1 MINLFSQRQTVV
13 GDMLRSQAA
22 YEEIQRA
29 NRMNLAWRAYYG
41 QMPKPLK
48 STRSDPQA
56 KDNVLLNFAR
66 VIVDKGVSFLFGQD
80 LDFEITT
87 DGEETSED
95 SPEEKYLD
103 EVWDANHRM
112 TTLQKLA
119 LNGAVCGHT
128 FLKLLDRRARGL
140 PPRIVVLDPATVTP
154 THDPDDIENVTAYRI
169 QYPAIDAATGK
180 PITVRQLIEQDGT
193 RWHITDQRSEP
204 DSNTWVTIG
213 EAVWPYS
220 WSPVHD
226 CQNLPAPN
234 AYWGIADLE
243 DDVLAVNNAINFAVS
258 NLARILRIHAHPK
271 TWGSGFSADKL
282 DISADETII
291 LPSNNSKLANLEM
304 LSDLSSSIEFYKRL
318 KDALHEV
325 SRVPE
330 VATGKLDAAGNIS
343 GVALQILYGP
353 LVEKTETKR
362 RLYGDMLTDL
372 NQHLLEM
379 GGFGADHKVLN
390 KWPELLPG
398 DPLGEAQT
406 LLLHEQ
412 LGVAS
417 KETIAAKLG
426 YDWQSEQAKMDAE
439 DSQMGDKL
447 LAGFDK
453 GQGAVARAG
462 VAPGSGQPPA
472 AGNGGTP
479 ADQMMM

>member
-1 MINLFSQRQTVV
+1 MRDPRNAETARRRFRTQQPKRLGGLCLRCGETCSVCQTIA
-13 GDMLRSQAA
+13 LQQSHC
-22 YEEIQRA
+22 
-29 NRMNLAWRAYYG
+29 
-41 QMPKPLK
+41 
-48 STRSDPQA
+48 
-56 KDNVLLNFAR
+56 
-66 VIVDKGVSFLFGQD
+66 
-80 LDFEITT
+80 
-87 DGEETSED
+87 
-95 SPEEKYLD
+95 PEEKYLD

-128 FLKLLDRRARGL
+128 FMKVLDRRAQRL

-154 THDPDDIENVTAYRI
+154 THDPDDIETVAAYRI
-169 QYPAIDAATGK
+169 QYPAMDAATGK
-180 PITVRQLIEQDGT
+180 PVTVRQLIQQDGA
-193 RWHITDQRSEP
+193 RWHITDQWSEP
-204 DSNTWVTIG
+204 DSNTWITTG
-213 EAVWPYS
+213 EAVWPFS
-220 WSPVHD
+220 WSPVRD
-226 CQNLPAPN
+226 SQNLPAPN
-234 AYWGIADLE
+234 AYWGVADLE
-243 DDVLAVNNAINFAVS
+243 DDVLAANNAINFAVS

-271 TWGSGFSADKL
+271 TWGSGFAADKL

-291 LPSNNSKLANLEM
+291 LPSADSKLANLEM

-318 KDALHEV
+318 KDALHGV

-372 NQHLLEM
+372 NRHLLEM
-379 GGFGADHKVLN
+379 GGFGAGHKVLN

-426 YDWQSEQAKMDAE
+426 YDWQSEREKMEAE
-439 DSQMGDKL
+439 DSQMGASCSL
-447 LAGFDK
+447 VSTRGRECR
-453 GQGAVARAG
+453 V
-462 VAPGSGQPPA
+462 
-472 AGNGGTP
+472 
-479 ADQMMM
+479 